1 MSSYKKPEKITSNTR
16 EVDDEKNNNS
26 KAPQGLIKD
35 NKKESQEKSDK
46 NNDGLAAPKSKKL
59 YILFFTKIN

>member
-16 EVDDEKNNNS
+16 EVDDEKNSNN

-35 NKKESQEKSDK
+35 SKKSESQEKHD
-46 NNDGLAAPKSKKL
+46 NNNEGLAAPKSK
-59 YILFFTKIN
+59 

>member
-16 EVDDEKNNNS
+16 EVDDEKVSNN

-35 NKKESQEKSDK
+35 SKKNESQEKNE
-46 NNDGLAAPKSKKL
+46 NNNEGLAAPKSD
-59 YILFFTKIN
+59 